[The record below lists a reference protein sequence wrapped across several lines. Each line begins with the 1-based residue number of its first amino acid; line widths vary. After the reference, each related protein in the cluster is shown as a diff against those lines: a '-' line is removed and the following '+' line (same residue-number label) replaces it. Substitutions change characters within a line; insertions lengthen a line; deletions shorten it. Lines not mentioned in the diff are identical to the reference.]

1 MGLRGTANR
10 ALGTIR
16 EHMGDRALGAV
27 VEFINAVS
35 KVLEDFPFTGQG
47 WKVTEATDIAAT
59 TDKLILHNLG
69 RKPIGYFPIK
79 IEKHSVSAFAI
90 PKWTTGVT
98 TSYDSTKHIN
108 IHTDVACRMT
118 FLVF

>member
-1 MGLRGTANR
+1 M
-10 ALGTIR
+10 
-16 EHMGDRALGAV
+16 
-27 VEFINAVS
+27 VEFINAVTL
-35 KVLEDFPFTGQG
+35 VLEDFPLTGQG
-47 WKVTEATDIAAT
+47 WKVTEATDITAT
-59 TDKLILHNLG
+59 TDTLIIHGLG

-79 IEKHSVSAFAI
+79 VEKHSTSAFAI

-98 TSYDSTKHIN
+98 TSYDVTKHIN